1 MIIIPDSTRHRELAS
16 LLAAGCITCR
26 AEQAAVAILLRLP
39 AEVIDRVREQGFVV
53 YVQPDPAE
61 QLPAWAHVRWQALYY
76 RTSTALLSVDE
87 SSRAAIAVA
96 ASLCSDA
103 RVDLGYVLAAIDLPL
118 RIDVMVALTHVA
130 LAHAEFP
137 GANGFAVDDYRPGDP
152 DGSQGVPDG
161 VDGHSV
167 GTR

>member
-1 MIIIPDSTRHRELAS
+1 MIIIPDSLDQRHRELAS

-26 AEQAAVAILLRLP
+26 AEQAAVSILLRLP
-39 AEVIDRVREQGFVV
+39 VSVLDRIRDQAFVV

-61 QLPAWAHVRWQALYY
+61 QLPAWAHVRWQALHY

-130 LAHAEFP
+130 
-137 GANGFAVDDYRPGDP
+137 GAKLIAVDDYRRPGDP
-152 DGSQGVPDG
+152 DGSQDVPDG
-161 VDGHSV
+161 VDGHRV